1 MVLRKHRAQKAQI
14 NIYKAQAHQFPGVLG
29 ITYTIDMSESA
40 DLERDSKLGK
50 ILSKVPEVTLFFW
63 IIKVLCTTVGETAAD
78 FLNVNLNLGLTVT
91 SIIIGILF
99 LGALFAQ
106 FKTKK
111 YTPAIYWLT
120 VMLISVFGTLVTDNL
135 SDNLHVPLEYS
146 TIFFAVVLAITFAV
160 WYVKEKTLSIHSIFT
175 PRREA
180 FYWLAIL
187 FTFALGTASG
197 DLMAESLGLGYLT
210 TGLII
215 AGTIATFAIGWRIG
229 LNAILSF
236 WFIYIMTRPLG
247 ASIGDLLTQAHE
259 NGGLGLGP
267 TNTTIIFIL
276 GILGTV
282 TYLSLSHKDIVKDP
296 VAEEEQDE
304 QRGGNAFWQLVVV
317 VVLLLVVSVGGYVW
331 RHQQLQQPLVPSTT
345 SSAGTAQLGP
355 LGDVSNFTN
364 LSQATLDSVN
374 TGDWA
379 TANTHVDAIE
389 FAWDNAQA
397 RLKPM
402 NSAKWTQ
409 IDGDLDKVFREVRA
423 VHPNQQTA
431 QTALQTLLSDLKS
444 S

>member
-1 MVLRKHRAQKAQI
+1 
-14 NIYKAQAHQFPGVLG
+14 
-29 ITYTIDMSESA
+29 MSESA
-40 DLERDSKLGK
+40 ALERDSKLGM

-91 SIIIGILF
+91 SVIVGVLF
-99 LGALFAQ
+99 LIALFVQ

-111 YTPAIYWLT
+111 YTPVIYWLT
-120 VMLISVFGTLVTDNL
+120 VMLISVFGTLVTDNM
-135 SDNLHVPLEYS
+135 SDNLHIPLEYS
-146 TIFFAVVLAITFAV
+146 TIFFSIALAITFAV
-160 WYVKEKTLSIHSIFT
+160 WHLKEKTLSIHSIFT
-175 PRREA
+175 PKREA

-210 TGLII
+210 TGIII
-215 AGTIATFAIGWRIG
+215 AGVIAVFAIGWRLG

-267 TNTTIIFIL
+267 TNTTIIFVL
-276 GILGTV
+276 GIIGTV

-304 QRGGNAFWQLVVV
+304 KQGKNAFWQLVVV
-317 VVLLLVVSVGGYVW
+317 VVLLLSVSIGGYYF
-331 RHQQLQQPLVPSTT
+331 RHQQLQQQAASTPTTGT
-345 SSAGTAQLGP
+345 SATQVGP
-355 LGDVSNFTN
+355 LGDLSNFSN
-364 LSQATLDSVN
+364 LSQATLDAVN

-389 FAWDNAQA
+389 YAWDNAQA

-402 NSAKWTQ
+402 NGTKWTQ
-409 IDGDLDKVFREVRA
+409 IDNDLDRVFREIRA

-431 QTALQTLLSDLKS
+431 QTALQALLADLKS

>member
-1 MVLRKHRAQKAQI
+1 
-14 NIYKAQAHQFPGVLG
+14 
-29 ITYTIDMSESA
+29 MSESA
-40 DLERDSKLGK
+40 ALEQESKLGM

-78 FLNVNLNLGLTVT
+78 FLNVNLNLGLTLT
-91 SIIIGILF
+91 SVIIGVLF
-99 LGALFAQ
+99 LGALFTQ

-111 YTPAIYWLT
+111 YTPVVYWLT
-120 VMLISVFGTLVTDNL
+120 VILISVFGTLVTDNL

-146 TIFFAVVLAITFAV
+146 TIFFAIILSITFAV
-160 WYVKEKTLSIHSIFT
+160 WYMKEKTLSIHSIFT
-175 PRREA
+175 RRREA

-215 AGTIATFAIGWRIG
+215 AAVIAMFAIGWRVG

-247 ASIGDLLTQAHE
+247 ASIGDFLTQAPV

-267 TNTTIIFIL
+267 TNTTIIFVL
-276 GILGTV
+276 GIIGTV

-304 QRGGNAFWQLVVV
+304 KQGKNAFWQLAVV
-317 VVLLLVVSVGGYVW
+317 VVLLLTISIGGYYF
-331 RHQQLQQPLVPSTT
+331 RHHQLQQEAAASAAT
-345 SSAGTAQLGP
+345 SSTGVIQTGP
-355 LGDVSNFTN
+355 LGDVSNFTQ
-364 LSQATLDSVN
+364 LSQATLDSVS

-402 NSAKWTQ
+402 NGARWTQ

-423 VHPNQQTA
+423 VNPNQQTA
-431 QTALQTLLSDLKS
+431 AKALQVLLTDLKS
-444 S
+444 F

>member
-1 MVLRKHRAQKAQI
+1 
-14 NIYKAQAHQFPGVLG
+14 
-29 ITYTIDMSESA
+29 MSESA
-40 DLERDSKLGK
+40 ALEQDSKLGMM
-50 ILSKVPEVTLFFW
+50 LSKVPEVTFFFW

-91 SIIIGILF
+91 SVIVGVLF
-99 LGALFAQ
+99 LIALFVQ

-111 YTPAIYWLT
+111 YTPVVYWLT
-120 VMLISVFGTLVTDNL
+120 VMLISVFGTLVTDNM
-135 SDNLHVPLEYS
+135 SDNLHIPLEYS
-146 TIFFAVVLAITFAV
+146 TVFFSIALAITFAI
-160 WYVKEKTLSIHSIFT
+160 WYLKEKTLSIHSIFT
-175 PRREA
+175 PKREA

-215 AGTIATFAIGWRIG
+215 AAVIAVFAVGWRLG

-247 ASIGDLLTQAHE
+247 ASIGDFLTQAHE

-267 TNTTIIFIL
+267 TNTTIIFVL
-276 GILGTV
+276 GIIGTV

-296 VAEEEQDE
+296 IAEERQDM
-304 QRGGNAFWQLVVV
+304 QQSKGAFWQLVIVT
-317 VVLLLVVSVGGYVW
+317 VLVLTVSVGGYYL
-331 RHQQLQQPLVPSTT
+331 RHQQLQLQSVPAATPGADGVKT
-345 SSAGTAQLGP
+345 GP
-355 LGDVSNFTN
+355 LGDLSNFSN
-364 LSQATLDSVN
+364 LAQATLDAVN

-402 NSAKWTQ
+402 NGTKWTQ

-431 QTALQTLLSDLKS
+431 QAALQTLLADLKS